1 MFKSVF
7 AKYIFTFMLI
17 ILLSFGVIMAVD
29 TITSSITALI

>member
-17 ILLSFGVIMAVD
+17 IVISFLVLVVIV
-29 TITSSITALI
+29 TAMVNN